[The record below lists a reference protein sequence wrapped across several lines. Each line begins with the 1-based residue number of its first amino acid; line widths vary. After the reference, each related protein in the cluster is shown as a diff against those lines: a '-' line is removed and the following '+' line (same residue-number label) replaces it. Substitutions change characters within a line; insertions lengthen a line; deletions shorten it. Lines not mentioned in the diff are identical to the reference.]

1 MVAKT
6 FKITYYYS
14 YTISSEDSQQAFV
27 KIESKFCFDNYL
39 VR

>member
-14 YTISSEDSQQAFV
+14 YTKSFEDSQQALVEIEV
-27 KIESKFCFDNYL
+27 KFSLDDYFI
-39 VR
+39 R